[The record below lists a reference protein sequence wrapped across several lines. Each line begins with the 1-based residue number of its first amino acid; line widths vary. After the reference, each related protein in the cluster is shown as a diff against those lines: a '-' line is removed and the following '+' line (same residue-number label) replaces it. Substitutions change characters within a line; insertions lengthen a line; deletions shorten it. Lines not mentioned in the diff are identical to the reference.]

1 MICFTRI
8 PLKDFIK
15 KHNPQEPKKETIENF
30 EKEINNLL
38 ENAPKQDDEE
48 FQKNEINKFLKN
60 TYGYDCNTYKKV
72 DSAIYVDGEVRV
84 LIEVKA
90 LNNRNEFPKNRE
102 NPISKAFCQ
111 MVLYFLEEIEKE
123 KNNSLKHTII
133 CNAHEFFLFDCKD
146 LLFLKED
153 KRIKDFYKKCAKKEG
168 TDSSKPKFYKDL
180 EQYLQEDFQG
190 ELRYTH
196 FNLSNYDPKE
206 LPLIY
211 QVLSQ
216 EVLLKQRKTLDAN
229 TLNKDFYEE
238 LLYIL
243 GLEEQ
248 NDKGKILIKPSR
260 TQNSLSAA
268 LKKKYENLD
277 DEEVMALL
285 IAWNNRILFLRLL
298 ESLLISFKHF
308 EKPFL
313 TTENFKDFN
322 ALNTLFFEV
331 LAKKNS
337 ERSLNKEDKILEKI
351 PYLNSSLFDQTPLEL
366 KGHEIRLLENKKL
379 ELYQNSVLKK
389 HENYQEK
396 KELPLLKYLFEF
408 LRLYKFTT
416 TPKDIKDNTDTSE
429 SRLINP
435 SVLGLVFEK
444 LNGYKEGSFYTP
456 SFITSYM
463 CKESITP
470 IVLDKFNAIYQWDC
484 ENLKALREKI
494 DRNFSNEKAKEYL
507 NTLLT
512 LRICDPAVGS
522 GHFLVSALNEMVLIA
537 YELGLIASL
546 YRHELRLE
554 NDEIIIHHAQ
564 TGEIFNYKKP
574 HSENDPHH
582 QIQKELFELKKDII
596 ENCLFGVDIN
606 PNSCEITKLRLWI
619 ELLKY
624 SYYIFEKGKNT
635 NNLETLPNIDIN
647 IKCANSLVSRFAL
660 KDKALL
666 KTEKNKNLEYY
677 IAEYKELVK
686 IYKDPKILESLT
698 RPIKDSNAV
707 RKYAKERLY
716 QELAQNPNKDFKKAL
731 NDRIEKIKEAFK
743 LTLEPP
749 QKELK
754 FKKFLKEHLELYGK
768 SILEEANDN
777 GLELE
782 ALALEKKMAHEGLF
796 HDYTPYPKLDKTDKV
811 VGLEH
816 FNRYVLTSYKDLQDE
831 NERYANALEWRFEF
845 PEVLNDEGDFLGF
858 DCIIGNPPYIRQE
871 HIKDLKPLLQKQYQD
886 FYNSTADIYTYFFAL
901 AYHLLKEKGFN
912 AFITSN
918 KYARAKYGAKLREL
932 LLKKTTL
939 VSYMEL
945 NALKVFESA
954 AVDTSIMSFIKQ
966 TPPKESDF
974 EYYEPTP
981 NDKDDLKSTPHLP
994 MKQNAL
1000 STESFIFANATLL
1013 DLRDKIESVGT
1024 PLKDWDIQINYGIKT
1039 GANEAFI
1046 IPTEKR
1052 EEILKNC
1059 DDAQKDERGMSER
1072 ERTKELIKPIL
1083 RGKDIKRYSYEW
1095 ADLWVIIAK
1104 FGSHEFLEVEY
1115 PTIYNHLL
1123 QYKDQLEQRG
1133 QCRYSRGP
1141 QNSNKPYPGQ
1151 HHWLELDN
1159 NPKDSYLQDFEK
1171 EKIVYGEIVQEPRF
1185 YLDNGECELG
1195 VFYAEATSFILTG
1208 EHLRYLLG
1216 MLHSKLIT
1224 FAFKTFYAGGG
1235 LGESGYRYKKAFIE
1249 RLPIPQITEKNQELA
1264 DKITDGAKQILAL
1277 KAKDP
1282 KANTQGLEKEID
1294 ALVYQLYHLTD
1305 EEIKTIEN
1313 GQ

>member
-1 MICFTRI
+1 MIRFAHI
-8 PLKDFIK
+8 SLKDFIK
-15 KHNPQEPKKETIENF
+15 KYNPQEPKKETIENF
-30 EKEINNLL
+30 KKEINSLL
-38 ENAPKQDDEE
+38 ENAPRQDDEE
-48 FQKNEINKFLKN
+48 FQKNEINKFLEK
-60 TYGYDCNTYKKV
+60 TCGYDCNTNKKV
-72 DSAIYVDGEVRV
+72 DSAIYVDGEVQV

-90 LNNRNEFPKNRE
+90 LNNKIEFPKNRE
-102 NPISKAFCQ
+102 NPLSKAFCQ
-111 MVLYFLEEIEKE
+111 MVLYFLEETEE
-123 KNNSLKHTII
+123 NNSLKHAII
-133 CNAHEFFLFDCKD
+133 CNAHEFFLFDCRD
-146 LLFLKED
+146 FCTLFQND
-153 KRIKDFYKKCAKKEG
+153 KRITDFYKYCAKKEG
-168 TDSSKPKFYKDL
+168 TDPSTKRFYSDL
-180 EQYLQEDFQG
+180 EEYLKKDFEG

-196 FNLSNYDPKE
+196 FNLSDNFKE

-248 NDKGKILIKPSR
+248 NEKGKILIKPSR
-260 TQNSLSAA
+260 TQNSLSDA

-298 ESLLISFKHF
+298 ESLLISFNHF
-308 EKPFL
+308 EKSFL
-313 TTENFKDFN
+313 TIENFKDFKS
-322 ALNTLFFEV
+322 LNTLFFEV

-337 ERSLNKEDKILEKI
+337 ERLKEIKEDKILEKI
-351 PYLNSSLFDQTPLEL
+351 PYLNSSLFDKTPLEL
-366 KGHEIRLLENKKL
+366 KGYEIKLLDNKKL
-379 ELYQNSVLKK
+379 EIYKNSVLKK
-389 HENYQEK
+389 HEDYQK
-396 KELPLLKYLFEF
+396 DKPLPLLEYFFAF

-463 CKESITP
+463 CKESIES

-484 ENLKALREKI
+484 ENLKALRGKI

-554 NDEIIIHHAQ
+554 NDEIIIH
-564 TGEIFNYKKP
+564 TPEDKVFEYTIP

-582 QIQKELFELKKDII
+582 QIQKELFELKKGII

-635 NNLETLPNIDIN
+635 NALETLPNIDIN
-647 IKCANSLVSRFAL
+647 IKCANSLISRFSLHDDL
-660 KDKALL
+660 KKIHNI
-666 KTEKNKNLEYY
+666 KQK
-677 IAEYKELVK
+677 IQEYKDLVAQ
-686 IYKDPKILESLT
+686 YKDPNPLYPLNKQDLINKIQDLKNTFSLT
-698 RPIKDSNAV
+698 LKDPKTKA
-707 RKYAKERLY
+707 
-716 QELAQNPNKDFKKAL
+716 ELEKA
-731 NDRIEKIKEAFK
+731 IEKHIKKYNFFALDDKSLLDGLNYFIPNLFGTLKLSPKEEEEAFAS
-743 LTLEPP
+743 
-749 QKELK
+749 
-754 FKKFLKEHLELYGK
+754 YGR
-768 SILEEANDN
+768 IR
-777 GLELE
+777 
-782 ALALEKKMAHEGLF
+782 ALRK
-796 HDYTPYPKLDKTDKV
+796 KLDDALS
-811 VGLEH
+811 GREYH
-816 FNRYVLTSYKDLQDE
+816 
-831 NERYANALEWRFEF
+831 NAFEWRFEF
-845 PEVLNDEGDFLGF
+845 PEVLDDEGDFLGF

-901 AYHLLKEKGFN
+901 AYHLLKEKGFS

-954 AVDTSIMSFIKQ
+954 TVDTSIIHFIKQ
-966 TPPKESDF
+966 TPLKESEF
-974 EYYEPTP
+974 NYYEPTP
-981 NDKDDLKSTPHLP
+981 NDKDDLKSTPHIP

-1000 STESFIFANATLL
+1000 STESFIFANNKLL
-1013 DLRDKIESVGT
+1013 DLRDKIESIGT
-1024 PLKDWDIQINYGIKT
+1024 PLKDWGIQIYSGILT
-1039 GANEAFI
+1039 GCNEAFI

-1052 EEILKNC
+1052 DAILKNC
-1059 DDAQKDERGMSER
+1059 DDAQKDEKGMSER

-1083 RGKDIKRYSYEW
+1083 RGRDIKRYRYEW
-1095 ADLWVIIAK
+1095 AGKWLINTHNGYTS
-1104 FGSHEFLEVEY
+1104 FSHKIPPIDIEKYPAIKAHLDSHWDKISKRDDQGNTPYHLRNCAYLE
-1115 PTIYNHLL
+1115 
-1123 QYKDQLEQRG
+1123 
-1133 QCRYSRGP
+1133 
-1141 QNSNKPYPGQ
+1141 
-1151 HHWLELDN
+1151 
-1159 NPKDSYLQDFEK
+1159 DFEK
-1171 EKIVYGEIVQEPRF
+1171 EKIVWAEMTDEPRF
-1185 YLDNGECELG
+1185 IYDNKGFLTNQTCYFIARDDKYL
-1195 VFYAEATSFILTG
+1195 FAILN
-1208 EHLRYLLG
+1208 
-1216 MLHSKLIT
+1216 SKVIY
-1224 FAFKTFYAGGG
+1224 FFMRQIASN
-1235 LGESGYRYKKAFIE
+1235 LGEGAFRWIKQFIE

-1264 DKITDGAKQILAL
+1264 DKITVLVDKILQAKE
-1277 KAKDP
+1277 KDP
-1282 KANTQGLEKEID
+1282 KANTQRLEKEID
-1294 ALVYQLYHLTD
+1294 ALVYQLYNLTD
-1305 EEIKTIEN
+1305 EEIKIIEN

>member
-1 MICFTRI
+1 MDYKKLDLPNTNYPSKEQLEAFETAFNAFLETNPQENEDHHNDAFNDLLKGVFKYKVKPTKKIDSAILNDNNKVEVIIEFKALKNPNEFVKGGDLNVKALHESLLYYLIERKEGNNNLKRLILATIKELYIIDANEFEVFNKDKEIENAFKDCHDKKGNDPRTKAFYDACQKRLNELDRSLKYHHI
-8 PLKDFIK
+8 PLK
-15 KHNPQEPKKETIENF
+15 KE
-30 EKEINNLL
+30 NL
-38 ENAPKQDDEE
+38 A
-48 FQKNEINKFLKN
+48 
-60 TYGYDCNTYKKV
+60 
-72 DSAIYVDGEVRV
+72 
-84 LIEVKA
+84 
-90 LNNRNEFPKNRE
+90 
-102 NPISKAFCQ
+102 
-111 MVLYFLEEIEKE
+111 
-123 KNNSLKHTII
+123 
-133 CNAHEFFLFDCKD
+133 
-146 LLFLKED
+146 
-153 KRIKDFYKKCAKKEG
+153 
-168 TDSSKPKFYKDL
+168 
-180 EQYLQEDFQG
+180 
-190 ELRYTH
+190 
-196 FNLSNYDPKE
+196 
-206 LPLIY
+206 LIY
-211 QVLSQ
+211 QALSPNF
-216 EVLLKQRKTLDAN
+216 LLKIPKYSDAN

-248 NDKGKILIKPSR
+248 NEKGKTLIKPSR
-260 TQNSLSAA
+260 TQNSLSDT
-268 LKKKYENLD
+268 LKKQYKDLD

-322 ALNTLFFEV
+322 SLNTLFFEV

-337 ERSLNKEDKILEKI
+337 DRSQDTTKKNKILEKI
-351 PYLNSSLFDQTPLEL
+351 PYLNSSLFDQTPLESKGYKIRSLDNEPL
-366 KGHEIRLLENKKL
+366 KIYPK
-379 ELYQNSVLKK
+379 SVLKK
-389 HENYQEK
+389 HEEYQEK
-396 KELPLLKYLFEF
+396 KALPLLEYLFEF
-408 LRLYKFTT
+408 LRVYDFTT
-416 TPKDIKDNTDTSE
+416 TPKDIKDNQNKSE

-463 CKESITP
+463 CKESIES
-470 IVLDKFNAIYQWDC
+470 IVLDKFNQTYNIEC
-484 ENLKALREKI
+484 EKLTELKNYFKDNYSYKEDKR
-494 DRNFSNEKAKEYL
+494 KEYL

-537 YELGLIASL
+537 YKLGLIASL
-546 YRHELRLE
+546 YRHELKLE
-554 NDEIIIHHAQ
+554 NDEIIIH
-564 TGEIFNYKKP
+564 TPKNEVFKYTIP
-574 HSENDPHH
+574 HSENDSHH
-582 QIQKELFELKKDII
+582 QIQKELFELKKSII

-624 SYYIFEKGKNT
+624 SYYIFEEGKNT

-647 IKCANSLVSRFAL
+647 IKCGNSLISRFAL

-686 IYKDPKILESLT
+686 IYKDPKILETLT
-698 RPIKDSNAV
+698 HPIKDSNAV

-845 PEVLNDEGDFLGF
+845 PEVLDDDGNFLGF

-886 FYNSTADIYTYFFAL
+886 FYNSSSDIYTYFFAL
-901 AYHLLKEKGFN
+901 ALNLLKEKGFS

-939 VSYMEL
+939 ASYMEL

-954 AVDTSIMSFIKQ
+954 TVDTSIIHFIKQ
-966 TPPKESDF
+966 APLKESVF
-974 EYYEPTP
+974 NYYEPIE
-981 NDKDDLKSTPHLP
+981 NDKDDLKNTPSLL

-1000 STESFIFANATLL
+1000 SIESFIFANATLL
-1013 DLRDKIESVGT
+1013 DLRDKMENIGT
-1024 PLKDWDIQINYGIKT
+1024 PLKDWGIQIYRGILT
-1039 GANEAFI
+1039 GCNEAFI

-1052 EEILKNC
+1052 DAILKNC

-1072 ERTKELIKPIL
+1072 ERTIELIKPIL

-1095 ADLWVIIAK
+1095 ADLWVIATFPSLKLDIDDYPSLKTYLSQFRPRIDQSGEKGCRKKTSNQWFETQDTIAYH
-1104 FGSHEFLEVEY
+1104 G
-1115 PTIYNHLL
+1115 
-1123 QYKDQLEQRG
+1123 
-1133 QCRYSRGP
+1133 
-1141 QNSNKPYPGQ
+1141 
-1151 HHWLELDN
+1151 
-1159 NPKDSYLQDFEK
+1159 DFEK
-1171 EKIVYGEIVQEPRF
+1171 EKIVYPCIMAKEPCF
-1185 YLDNGECELG
+1185 VYEEKG
-1195 VFYAEATSFILTG
+1195 FYAPAPANIITGDKIEIKYLTA
-1208 EHLRYLLG
+1208 LLN
-1216 MLHSKLIT
+1216 SKCIY
-1224 FAFKTFYAGGG
+1224 FAMRKFYMGGG
-1235 LGESGYRYKKAFIE
+1235 IEGELKTNNLEKI
-1249 RLPIPQITEKNQELA
+1249 PIPKITEKNQELA
-1264 DKITDGAKQILAL
+1264 RKITDCAERILKS

-1294 ALVYQLYHLTD
+1294 ALVYQLYNLTD

>member
-1 MICFTRI
+1 MIRFAHI
-8 PLKDFIK
+8 SLKDFIK

-30 EKEINNLL
+30 EKEINSLL
-38 ENAPKQDDEE
+38 ENAKRQDDEE

-60 TYGYDCNTYKKV
+60 AYGYDCNTNEKV
-72 DSAIYVDGEVRV
+72 DSAIYVDEEVQV

-90 LNNRNEFPKNRE
+90 LNNRNEFPKDRE
-102 NPISKAFCQ
+102 NPLSKAFCQ
-111 MVLYFLEEIEKE
+111 MVFYFLNAIEN
-123 KNNSLKHTII
+123 NNSLKHAII

-146 LLFLKED
+146 LLFLKD
-153 KRIKDFYKKCAKKEG
+153 DNRIKKFHKDCTKKEG
-168 TDSSKPKFYKDL
+168 TDPSTKRFYSDL
-180 EQYLQEDFQG
+180 EEYLKKDFKG

-196 FNLSNYDPKE
+196 FNLSDDFKE

-211 QVLSQ
+211 QVLSH
-216 EVLLKQRKTLDAN
+216 EVLLKQKKTLDAN

-260 TQNSLSAA
+260 TQNSLSYA
-268 LKKKYENLD
+268 LKKKYNNLD

-308 EKPFL
+308 EDPFL
-313 TTENFKDFN
+313 TIENFENFN

-337 ERSLNKEDKILEKI
+337 ERSKEIKESKILGKI
-351 PYLNSSLFDQTPLEL
+351 PYLNSSLFDKTPLEL
-366 KGHEIRLLENKKL
+366 KGYEIKLLDNKKL
-379 ELYQNSVLKK
+379 EIYKNSVLKK

-396 KELPLLKYLFEF
+396 KELPLLEYFFAF

-416 TPKDIKDNTDTSE
+416 IPKDIKDNTDTSE

-470 IVLDKFNAIYQWDC
+470 IVLDKFNATYQWDC

-512 LRICDPAVGS
+512 LRICDPGVGS
-522 GHFLVSALNEMVLIA
+522 GHFLVSALNEMVWIA

-582 QIQKELFELKKDII
+582 HIQKELFELKKDII

-635 NNLETLPNIDIN
+635 NALETLPNIDIN
-647 IKCANSLVSRFAL
+647 IKCANSLIFNFPLNSKLTIGQTLEFS
-660 KDKALL
+660 
-666 KTEKNKNLEYY
+666 KNLKAE
-677 IAEYKELVK
+677 IKEYKNSVML
-686 IYKDPKILESLT
+686 YKEGLGEKTKILQNIAKLKSLIINYFIEQHQAKRHLKESLKAFISEYGDEVFDLST
-698 RPIKDSNAV
+698 AFGMEMLKIARLKENNYRFNPTLTKKQPSPIGVEAN
-707 RKYAKERLY
+707 RL
-716 QELAQNPNKDFKKAL
+716 L
-731 NDRIEKIKEAFK
+731 IKIKECYE
-743 LTLEPP
+743 TLEN
-749 QKELK
+749 LK
-754 FKKFLKEHLELYGK
+754 NSKAF
-768 SILEEANDN
+768 
-777 GLELE
+777 
-782 ALALEKKMAHEGLF
+782 
-796 HDYTPYPKLDKTDKV
+796 
-811 VGLEH
+811 
-816 FNRYVLTSYKDLQDE
+816 
-831 NERYANALEWRFEF
+831 EWRFEF
-845 PEVLNDEGDFLGF
+845 PEVLDDEGDFLGF

-871 HIKDLKPLLQKQYQD
+871 HIKDLKPLLEKQYQD
-886 FYNSTADIYTYFFAL
+886 FYNSTADLYTYFFAL
-901 AYHLLKEKGFN
+901 SFHLLKEKGFS

-918 KYARAKYGAKLREL
+918 KYARAKYGAKLREW
-932 LLKKTTL
+932 LLKKTTIA
-939 VSYMEL
+939 SYMEL

-954 AVDTSIMSFIKQ
+954 AVDTSIMNFIKQ
-966 TPPKESDF
+966 TPPKESVF

-981 NDKDDLKSTPHLP
+981 NDKDDLKSTPSLS

-1000 STESFIFANATLL
+1000 STESFIFANTTLL
-1013 DLRDKIESVGT
+1013 DLRDKMESIGT
-1024 PLKDWDIQINYGIKT
+1024 PLKDWGIQINYGIKT

-1052 EEILKNC
+1052 DAILNACKT
-1059 DDAQKDERGMSER
+1059 QEER
-1072 ERTKELIKPIL
+1072 ERTEALIKPIL

-1095 ADLWVIIAK
+1095 AGEWLINTHNGYTSNLKSKIPPIDIEKTPATKAHLDAHYDAIATRCDQ
-1104 FGSHEFLEVEY
+1104 GDTPYHLRNCAYLE
-1115 PTIYNHLL
+1115 
-1123 QYKDQLEQRG
+1123 
-1133 QCRYSRGP
+1133 
-1141 QNSNKPYPGQ
+1141 
-1151 HHWLELDN
+1151 
-1159 NPKDSYLQDFEK
+1159 DFEK

-1195 VFYAEATSFILTG
+1195 YFYAEATSFILTG
-1208 EHLRYLLG
+1208 EHLHYLLG

-1249 RLPIPQITEKNQELA
+1249 RLPIPKITPKNQELA
-1264 DKITDGAKQILAL
+1264 RKITDGAEQIL
-1277 KAKDP
+1277 KVKEKDP
-1282 KANTQGLEKEID
+1282 KANTLELEKEID
-1294 ALVYQLYHLTD
+1294 ALVYQLYNLTD
-1305 EEIKTIEN
+1305 EEIKIIEDR
-1313 GQ
+1313 Q

>member
-1 MICFTRI
+1 MISFTRTL
-8 PLKDFIK
+8 LKDFIK
-15 KHNPQEPKKETIENF
+15 KYNPQEPKKETIENF
-30 EKEINNLL
+30 EKEINSLL
-38 ENAPKQDDEE
+38 ENAPRQDDEE
-48 FQKNEINKFLKN
+48 FQKNEINSFLKN
-60 TYGYDCNTYKKV
+60 TYGYDCNTYEKV
-72 DSAIYVDGEVRV
+72 DSAIYVDEEVQV

-90 LNNRNEFPKNRE
+90 LNNKTEFPKNRE
-102 NPISKAFCQ
+102 NPLSKAFCQ

-153 KRIKDFYKKCAKKEG
+153 KRIKKFYDNYAKKEG
-168 TDSSKPKFYKDL
+168 TDSSKPKFYQDL

-196 FNLSNYDPKE
+196 FNLSDDFKE

-211 QVLSQ
+211 QVLSH

-248 NDKGKILIKPSR
+248 NEKGKILIKQSR
-260 TQNSLSAA
+260 TKNSLSDA
-268 LKKKYENLD
+268 LKASYNNLD

-298 ESLLISFKHF
+298 ESLLISFEHF

-337 ERSLNKEDKILEKI
+337 ERLKEIKENKILEKI
-351 PYLNSSLFDQTPLEL
+351 PYLNSSLFDKTPLEL
-366 KGHEIRLLENKKL
+366 KGYEIKLLDNKKL
-379 ELYQNSVLKK
+379 EIYKNSVLKK
-389 HENYQEK
+389 HEEYQKEK
-396 KELPLLKYLFEF
+396 ALPLLEYLFTF
-408 LRLYKFTT
+408 LCLYDFTT
-416 TPKDIKDNTDTSE
+416 TPKDIKDNTNTSE

-463 CKESITP
+463 CSESISQ
-470 IVLDKFNAIYQWDC
+470 IVLDKFNQKYNIEC
-484 ENLKALREKI
+484 EKLDELKNYLK
-494 DRNFSNEKAKEYL
+494 NESYKEDKRKEYL
-507 NTLLT
+507 QFLLT

-522 GHFLVSALNEMVLIA
+522 GHFLVSALNEMVWIA
-537 YELGLIASL
+537 YKLGLIASL
-546 YRHELRLE
+546 HRYDLKLE
-554 NDEIIIHHAQ
+554 NDEIIIHHAP

-582 QIQKELFELKKDII
+582 QIQKELFELKKSII

-624 SYYIFEKGKNT
+624 SYYIFEESKNT
-635 NNLETLPNIDIN
+635 NALETLPNIDIN
-647 IKCANSLVSRFAL
+647 IKCANSLISRFNLNDDL
-660 KDKALL
+660 KKIPNIKA
-666 KTEKNKNLEYY
+666 K
-677 IAEYKELVK
+677 IQEYKDLVAQ
-686 IYKDPKILESLT
+686 YKDPNPLYPLNKADLINKIQDLKNTFSLT
-698 RPIKDSNAV
+698 LKDPKTKA
-707 RKYAKERLY
+707 
-716 QELAQNPNKDFKKAL
+716 ELEKA
-731 NDRIEKIKEAFK
+731 IEKHIKKYNDFALDDKSLLDGLNYFIPSLFGTPKLSPKEEEEAFAS
-743 LTLEPP
+743 
-749 QKELK
+749 
-754 FKKFLKEHLELYGK
+754 YGR
-768 SILEEANDN
+768 IR
-777 GLELE
+777 
-782 ALALEKKMAHEGLF
+782 ALRK
-796 HDYTPYPKLDKTDKV
+796 KLDDALS
-811 VGLEH
+811 GGEYH
-816 FNRYVLTSYKDLQDE
+816 
-831 NERYANALEWRFEF
+831 NAFEWRFEF
-845 PEVLNDEGDFLGF
+845 PEVLDDEGNFLGF

-871 HIKDLKPLLQKQYQD
+871 QIKPLKPLLQKQYPD

-918 KYARAKYGAKLREL
+918 KYARARYGAKLRKW
-932 LLKKTTL
+932 LLKKTTI

-954 AVDTSIMSFIKQ
+954 TVDTSIMSFIKQ
-966 TPPKESDF
+966 TPPKESRF
-974 EYYEPTP
+974 KYYEPTP
-981 NDKDDLKSTPHLP
+981 DDKSDLKSARSLP

-1000 STESFIFANATLL
+1000 STESFIFANTQLL
-1013 DLRDKIESVGT
+1013 DLRDKMESVGT

-1052 EEILKNC
+1052 DEILKNC

-1072 ERTKELIKPIL
+1072 ERTIELIKPIL
-1083 RGKDIKRYSYEW
+1083 RGKDIKRYCYEW
-1095 ADLWVIIAK
+1095 ADLWVINTHNGYTSAFKSKIPPIDIEKYPATKAHLDSHYDIIATRCDQ
-1104 FGSHEFLEVEY
+1104 GDTPYHLRNCAYLE
-1115 PTIYNHLL
+1115 
-1123 QYKDQLEQRG
+1123 
-1133 QCRYSRGP
+1133 
-1141 QNSNKPYPGQ
+1141 
-1151 HHWLELDN
+1151 
-1159 NPKDSYLQDFEK
+1159 DFEK
-1171 EKIVYGEIVQEPRF
+1171 EKIVYPETSQGAYFIYENSGIFLEKTAFMIVSDA
-1185 YLDNGECELG
+1185 YNLKL
-1195 VFYAEATSFILTG
+1195 LTA
-1208 EHLRYLLG
+1208 LLN
-1216 MLHSKLIT
+1216 SKLIT
-1224 FAFKTFYAGGG
+1224 FYFKNFCGGCI
-1235 LGESGYRYKKAFIE
+1235 LGKSGYQYNKHALEKI
-1249 RLPIPQITEKNQELA
+1249 PIPKITPQNQELA
-1264 DKITDGAKQILAL
+1264 RKITDGAEQILQT
-1277 KAKDP
+1277 KEKDP
-1282 KANTQGLEKEID
+1282 KANTQRLEKEID

-1305 EEIKTIEN
+1305 EEIKIIEE
-1313 GQ
+1313 GQETKS

>member
-1 MICFTRI
+1 MISFAHI

-30 EKEINNLL
+30 EKEINSLL
-38 ENAPKQDDEE
+38 ENAKRKDDEE

-60 TYGYDCNTYKKV
+60 TYNHDCNTNKKV
-72 DSAIYVDGEVRV
+72 DSAIYVDKEVRV

-90 LNNRNEFPKNRE
+90 LNNRNEFPKDRE
-102 NPISKAFCQ
+102 NPLSKAFCQ

-153 KRIKDFYKKCAKKEG
+153 KRIKKFYENYAKKEG

-180 EQYLQEDFQG
+180 EQYLQKDFQG
-190 ELRYTH
+190 ELPYTH
-196 FNLSNYDPKE
+196 FNLSDDFKE

-211 QVLSQ
+211 QVLSH

-260 TQNSLSAA
+260 TKNSLSAA
-268 LKKKYENLD
+268 LKEKYKNLD

-313 TTENFKDFN
+313 TTENFKTFN
-322 ALNTLFFEV
+322 ALNDLFFEV

-337 ERSLNKEDKILEKI
+337 ERLKEIKEDKILQKI
-351 PYLNSSLFDQTPLEL
+351 PYLNSSLFDKTPLEL
-366 KGHEIRLLENKKL
+366 KGHEIKLLDNKKL
-379 ELYQNSVLKK
+379 EIYKNSVLKK
-389 HENYQEK
+389 HENYQK
-396 KELPLLKYLFEF
+396 DKALPLLEYFFKF

-463 CKESITP
+463 CKESIKT
-470 IVLDKFNAIYQWDC
+470 IVLDKFNQTYKIECD
-484 ENLKALREKI
+484 NLKELKNYFKNSYKEDKR
-494 DRNFSNEKAKEYL
+494 KEYL
-507 NTLLT
+507 QLLLT

-522 GHFLVSALNEMVLIA
+522 GHFLVSVLNEMVWIA
-537 YELGLIASL
+537 YELGLITSL
-546 YRHELRLE
+546 YACDLKLE
-554 NDEIIIHHAQ
+554 NDEIIIHY
-564 TGEIFNYKKP
+564 TPTSEIFNYKKP

-582 QIQKELFELKKDII
+582 HIQKELFELKKSII

-624 SYYIFEKGKNT
+624 SYYIFENGKNT
-635 NNLETLPNIDIN
+635 NALETLPNIDIN
-647 IKCANSLVSRFAL
+647 IKCANSLISRFNLNDDL
-660 KDKALL
+660 KKIPNI
-666 KTEKNKNLEYY
+666 KQK
-677 IAEYKELVK
+677 IQEYKDLVAQ
-686 IYKDPKILESLT
+686 YKDPNPLYPLNKQDLINKIQDLKNTFFLTLKDPKTKAELE
-698 RPIKDSNAV
+698 
-707 RKYAKERLY
+707 
-716 QELAQNPNKDFKKAL
+716 KA
-731 NDRIEKIKEAFK
+731 IEKHIKKYNFFALDDKSLLDGLNYFIPSLFGTLKLSPKEEEEAFAS
-743 LTLEPP
+743 
-749 QKELK
+749 
-754 FKKFLKEHLELYGK
+754 YGR
-768 SILEEANDN
+768 IR
-777 GLELE
+777 
-782 ALALEKKMAHEGLF
+782 ALRK
-796 HDYTPYPKLDKTDKV
+796 KLDDALS
-811 VGLEH
+811 GRE
-816 FNRYVLTSYKDLQDE
+816 YQ
-831 NERYANALEWRFEF
+831 NAFEWRFEF
-845 PEVLNDEGDFLGF
+845 PEVLDDEGNFSGF

-871 HIKDLKPLLQKQYQD
+871 QIKDLKPLLEKQYQD

-901 AYHLLKEKGFN
+901 AYHLLKEKGFS

-918 KYARAKYGAKLREL
+918 KYARAKYGAKLREW
-932 LLKKTTL
+932 LLKKTTI

-954 AVDTSIMSFIKQ
+954 AVDTSIMNFIKQ

-974 EYYEPTP
+974 KYYEPTL
-981 NDKDDLKSTPHLP
+981 NDKNDLKSAPHLS

-1052 EEILKNC
+1052 DAILKNC
-1059 DDAQKDERGMSER
+1059 DDTQKDERGMSER

-1083 RGKDIKRYSYEW
+1083 REKDIKRYSYEW
-1095 ADLWVIIAK
+1095 AHLWVINTHNGYTSAFKSKIPPIDIAK
-1104 FGSHEFLEVEY
+1104 YPALKAHLDAHLDTIATRCDQGDTPYHLRNCAYLE
-1115 PTIYNHLL
+1115 
-1123 QYKDQLEQRG
+1123 
-1133 QCRYSRGP
+1133 
-1141 QNSNKPYPGQ
+1141 
-1151 HHWLELDN
+1151 
-1159 NPKDSYLQDFEK
+1159 DFEK

-1195 VFYAEATSFILTG
+1195 YFYAEATSFILTG

-1264 DKITDGAKQILAL
+1264 RKITDGAEQILAL
-1277 KAKDP
+1277 KEKDP
-1282 KANTQGLEKEID
+1282 KANTQKLEKEID

-1305 EEIKTIEN
+1305 EEIKIIEN

>member
-1 MICFTRI
+1 MIRFTRI
-8 PLKDFIK
+8 LLKDFIK
-15 KHNPQEPKKETIENF
+15 KYNPQTPTKETIEDF
-30 EKEINNLL
+30 EKEINSLL
-38 ENAPKQDDEE
+38 ENAPRQDDEE

-60 TYGYDCNTYKKV
+60 TYGYDCNTRKKV
-72 DSAIYVDGEVRV
+72 DSAIYVGKEAWV

-90 LNNRNEFPKNRE
+90 LNNRNEFPKDRE
-102 NPISKAFCQ
+102 NPLSKAFCQ
-111 MVLYFLEEIEKE
+111 MVFYFLKEIE
-123 KNNSLKHTII
+123 KNNSLKHAII

-146 LLFLKED
+146 FCALFPNDKE
-153 KRIKDFYKKCAKKEG
+153 IKKLHKNCAKKEG
-168 TDSSKPKFYKDL
+168 TDHSTKRFYSDL
-180 EQYLQEDFQG
+180 EEYLKKDFKG
-190 ELRYTH
+190 ELPYTH
-196 FNLSNYDPKE
+196 FNLSDDFKE

-216 EVLLKQRKTLDAN
+216 EVLLKQKKTLDAN

-260 TQNSLSAA
+260 TENSLSAA
-268 LKKKYENLD
+268 LKYSYTDLD

-298 ESLLISFKHF
+298 ESLLISFEHF

-322 ALNTLFFEV
+322 ALNNLFFEV

-337 ERSLNKEDKILEKI
+337 ERLPEIKQDKILQKI
-351 PYLNSSLFDQTPLEL
+351 PYLNSSLFDKTPLES
-366 KGHEIRLLENKKL
+366 KGHEIKLLNNKPL
-379 ELYQNSVLKK
+379 EIYPKSVLKK
-389 HENYQEK
+389 HEDYQKEK
-396 KELPLLKYLFEF
+396 DLPLLKYLFEF
-408 LRLYKFTT
+408 LRLYDFTT
-416 TPKDIKDNTDTSE
+416 TPKDIKDNQNTSE

-470 IVLDKFNAIYQWDC
+470 IVLDKFNQTYEIEC
-484 ENLKALREKI
+484 ENLKELKNYLKNSYKEDKR
-494 DRNFSNEKAKEYL
+494 KEYL
-507 NTLLT
+507 QLFLT

-522 GHFLVSALNEMVLIA
+522 GHFLVSALNEMVQIA
-537 YELGLIASL
+537 YKLGLIVSL
-546 YRHELRLE
+546 YRHSLTLE
-554 NDEIIIHHAQ
+554 NDEIIIH
-564 TGEIFNYKKP
+564 TPENKVFKYTIPY
-574 HSENDPHH
+574 SENDPHH
-582 QIQKELFELKKDII
+582 HIQKELFELKKDII

-624 SYYIFEKGKNT
+624 SYYIFEEGKNT

-647 IKCANSLVSRFAL
+647 IKCANSLISRFNLNDDL
-660 KDKALL
+660 KKIPNI
-666 KTEKNKNLEYY
+666 KQK
-677 IAEYKELVK
+677 IQEYKDLVAQ
-686 IYKDPKILESLT
+686 YKDPNPLYPLNKADLINKIQDLKNTFSLT
-698 RPIKDSNAV
+698 LKDPKTKA
-707 RKYAKERLY
+707 
-716 QELAQNPNKDFKKAL
+716 ELEKA
-731 NDRIEKIKEAFK
+731 IEKHIKKYNFFALDDKSLLDGLNYVIPSLFGTPKLSPKEEEEAFAS
-743 LTLEPP
+743 
-749 QKELK
+749 
-754 FKKFLKEHLELYGK
+754 YGR
-768 SILEEANDN
+768 IR
-777 GLELE
+777 
-782 ALALEKKMAHEGLF
+782 ALRK
-796 HDYTPYPKLDKTDKV
+796 KLDDALS
-811 VGLEH
+811 GRE
-816 FNRYVLTSYKDLQDE
+816 YQ
-831 NERYANALEWRFEF
+831 NAFEWRFEF
-845 PEVLNDEGDFLGF
+845 PEVLDDEGDFLGF

-871 HIKDLKPLLQKQYQD
+871 HIKDLKPLLEKQYQD

-901 AYHLLKEKGFN
+901 AYHLLKEKGFS

-918 KYARAKYGAKLREL
+918 KYARAKYGAKLREW

-954 AVDTSIMSFIKQ
+954 AVDTSIISFIKQ

-974 EYYEPTP
+974 NYYEPTP
-981 NDKDDLKSTPHLP
+981 NDKDDLKNAHSLL

-1013 DLRDKIESVGT
+1013 DLRDKMESVGT

-1052 EEILKNC
+1052 DAILNACKT
-1059 DDAQKDERGMSER
+1059 QEER
-1072 ERTKELIKPIL
+1072 ERTERLIKPIL

-1095 ADLWVIIAK
+1095 ADLWIIATFPSLK
-1104 FGSHEFLEVEY
+1104 LDIDDYPSLKTYLSQFRPRIDQSGEKDCRKKTNNRWFETQDTIAYHE
-1115 PTIYNHLL
+1115 
-1123 QYKDQLEQRG
+1123 
-1133 QCRYSRGP
+1133 
-1141 QNSNKPYPGQ
+1141 
-1151 HHWLELDN
+1151 
-1159 NPKDSYLQDFEK
+1159 DFEK

-1185 YLDNGECELG
+1185 YLDNGECKLG
-1195 VFYAEATSFILTG
+1195 YFYAEATSFILTG

-1249 RLPIPQITEKNQELA
+1249 RLPIPKITEKNQELA
-1264 DKITDGAKQILAL
+1264 DKIIALVDKILQL
-1277 KAKDP
+1277 KEKDP
-1282 KANTQGLEKEID
+1282 KANTQGLEQEID
-1294 ALVYQLYHLTD
+1294 ALVYRLYHLTD
-1305 EEIKTIEN
+1305 EEIKIIED

>member
-1 MICFTRI
+1 MIKFAHI

-15 KHNPQEPKKETIENF
+15 KYNPQEPKKETIENF
-30 EKEINNLL
+30 EKEINSLL
-38 ENAPKQDDEE
+38 ENAKRQDGEE
-48 FQKNEINKFLKN
+48 FQKNEINSFLKN
-60 TYGYDCNTYKKV
+60 TYGYECNTYEKV
-72 DSAIYVDGEVRV
+72 DSAIYVDGKAWV

-90 LNNRNEFPKNRE
+90 LNNRNEFPKDRE
-102 NPISKAFCQ
+102 NPLSKAFCQ
-111 MVLYFLEEIEKE
+111 MVFYFLKEIKN
-123 KNNSLKHTII
+123 NNSLKHAII

-146 LLFLKED
+146 LLNLFQNDKE
-153 KRIKDFYKKCAKKEG
+153 IKQLHKNCASKEG
-168 TDSSKPKFYKDL
+168 TDPKTKRFYSDL
-180 EQYLQEDFQG
+180 EEYLKKDFEG

-196 FNLSNYDPKE
+196 FNLNSDDSKEE

-211 QVLSQ
+211 QVLSH
-216 EVLLKQRKTLDAN
+216 EVLLKQKKTLDAN

-248 NDKGKILIKPSR
+248 NEKGKILIKPSR
-260 TQNSLSAA
+260 TKNSLSDA
-268 LKKKYENLD
+268 LKKQYNKLD

-313 TTENFKDFN
+313 TIENFEDFN

-331 LAKKNS
+331 LAKKNN
-337 ERSLNKEDKILEKI
+337 ERSKEKEDKILGKI
-351 PYLNSSLFDQTPLEL
+351 PYLNSSLFDKTPLEL
-366 KGHEIRLLENKKL
+366 KGHEIKWLDNESLEIYPKSIFKKD
-379 ELYQNSVLKK
+379 EKY
-389 HENYQEK
+389 K
-396 KELPLLKYLFEF
+396 KEKALPLLKYFFEF
-408 LRLYKFTT
+408 LHAYDFTT
-416 TPKDIKDNTDTSE
+416 TPKDIKDNRNTSE

-463 CKESITP
+463 CSESITP
-470 IVLDKFNAIYQWDC
+470 IVLDKFNQKYNIECKD
-484 ENLKALREKI
+484 LKELKNYLKNNYKEDKR
-494 DRNFSNEKAKEYL
+494 KEYL
-507 NTLLT
+507 QVLLA

-522 GHFLVSALNEMVLIA
+522 GHFLVSALNEMVQIA

-546 YRHELRLE
+546 PLDATLELE
-554 NDEIIIHHAQ
+554 NDEILIKIS
-564 TGEIFNYKKP
+564 NKP
-574 HSENDPHH
+574 FIYTRPSSEKEQSH
-582 QIQKELFELKKDII
+582 QIQKELFELKKSII

-624 SYYIFEKGKNT
+624 SYYIFEEGKNT
-635 NNLETLPNIDIN
+635 NALETLPNIDIN
-647 IKCANSLVSRFAL
+647 IKCANSLIFRFAL

-666 KTEKNKNLEYY
+666 KIKKNQNLEYS

-686 IYKDPKILESLT
+686 IYKDPKILETLT
-698 RPIKDSNAV
+698 HPIKDSDAV
-707 RKYAKERLY
+707 GKYAKERLY
-716 QELAQNPNKDFKKAL
+716 QELKQNPNKDFKKAL

-743 LTLEPP
+743 LTLDPP
-749 QKELK
+749 PKELK
-754 FKKFLKEHLELYGK
+754 FKKFLKEHLELYGR
-768 SILEEANDN
+768 SILEEIDYN

-782 ALALEKKMAHEGLF
+782 AIALEKQMANLF
-796 HDYTPYPKLDKTDKV
+796 NDYRPYPKLDKSDRV

-845 PEVLNDEGDFLGF
+845 PEVLDDEGDFSGF

-901 AYHLLKEKGFN
+901 AFHLLKEKGFS

-918 KYARAKYGAKLREL
+918 KYARAKYGAKLREW

-954 AVDTSIMSFIKQ
+954 AVDTSIMNFIKQ

-974 EYYEPTP
+974 KYYEPTP
-981 NDKDDLKSTPHLP
+981 NDKDDLKSTPFLS

-1024 PLKDWDIQINYGIKT
+1024 PLKDWGIQINYGIKT

-1052 EEILKNC
+1052 EEILNACKT
-1059 DDAQKDERGMSER
+1059 QEER
-1072 ERTKELIKPIL
+1072 ERTETLIKPIL

-1095 ADLWVIIAK
+1095 ADLWVINTHNGYTSALKSKIPPIDIEKYPATKAHLDSHYDAIATRSDQ
-1104 FGSHEFLEVEY
+1104 GDTPYHLRNCAYLE
-1115 PTIYNHLL
+1115 
-1123 QYKDQLEQRG
+1123 
-1133 QCRYSRGP
+1133 
-1141 QNSNKPYPGQ
+1141 
-1151 HHWLELDN
+1151 
-1159 NPKDSYLQDFEK
+1159 DFEK

-1195 VFYAEATSFILTG
+1195 GFYAEATSFILTG

-1249 RLPIPQITEKNQELA
+1249 RLPIPQIT
-1264 DKITDGAKQILAL
+1264 DGAKQILAL
-1277 KAKDP
+1277 KEKDP
-1282 KANTQGLEKEID
+1282 KANTQRSEKEID
-1294 ALVYQLYHLTD
+1294 ALVYQLYNLTD
-1305 EEIKTIEN
+1305 AEIKIIEN

>member
-1 MICFTRI
+1 MMSFARI

-15 KHNPQEPKKETIENF
+15 KYNPPTPTKETIEKF
-30 EKEINNLL
+30 EKEINSLL
-38 ENAPKQDDEE
+38 ENAPRQDDEE

-60 TYGYDCNTYKKV
+60 TYGYECNTNKKV

-102 NPISKAFCQ
+102 NPLSKAFCQ

-153 KRIKDFYKKCAKKEG
+153 KRIKKFYENYAKKEG
-168 TDSSKPKFYKDL
+168 TDDSTKRFYSDL
-180 EQYLQEDFQG
+180 EEYLKKDFQG
-190 ELRYTH
+190 ELPYTH
-196 FNLSNYDPKE
+196 FNLSSYDPKE

-211 QVLSQ
+211 QVLSH

-248 NDKGKILIKPSR
+248 NDKGKTLIKPNR

-268 LKKKYENLD
+268 LKGSYNNLD

-308 EKPFL
+308 KKPFL
-313 TTENFKDFN
+313 TTENFENFN
-322 ALNTLFFEV
+322 DLNTLFFEV

-337 ERSLNKEDKILEKI
+337 ERLPEIKEDKILQKI
-351 PYLNSSLFDQTPLEL
+351 PYLNSSLFDKTPLES
-366 KGHEIRLLENKKL
+366 KGHEIKSLNNKPLEIYPK
-379 ELYQNSVLKK
+379 SVLKK
-389 HENYQEK
+389 HKDYQK
-396 KELPLLKYLFEF
+396 DLKELPLLKYFFEF

-463 CKESITP
+463 CKESIMS
-470 IVLDKFNAIYQWDC
+470 IVLDKFNATYKWDC
-484 ENLKALREKI
+484 ENLKALKGKI

-507 NTLLT
+507 QLLLT

-522 GHFLVSALNEMVLIA
+522 GHFLVSALNEMVWIA

-546 YRHELRLE
+546 HRYDLKLE
-554 NDEIIIHHAQ
+554 NDEIIIHYTP

-574 HSENDPHH
+574 DSENDPHH
-582 QIQKELFELKKDII
+582 HIQKELFELKKSII

-624 SYYIFEKGKNT
+624 SYYIFEDGKNT

-647 IKCANSLVSRFAL
+647 IKCANSLISRFSLHDDL
-660 KDKALL
+660 KKIPNI
-666 KTEKNKNLEYY
+666 KQK
-677 IAEYKELVK
+677 IQEYKDLVAQ
-686 IYKDPKILESLT
+686 YKDPNPLFPLNKADLINKIQDLKNTFSLT
-698 RPIKDSNAV
+698 LKDPKTKA
-707 RKYAKERLY
+707 
-716 QELAQNPNKDFKKAL
+716 ELENT
-731 NDRIEKIKEAFK
+731 IEKHIKNYNFFALDDKSLLDGLNYFIPSLFGMLKLSPKEEEEAFAS
-743 LTLEPP
+743 
-749 QKELK
+749 
-754 FKKFLKEHLELYGK
+754 YGR
-768 SILEEANDN
+768 IR
-777 GLELE
+777 
-782 ALALEKKMAHEGLF
+782 ALRK
-796 HDYTPYPKLDKTDKV
+796 KLDDSLS
-811 VGLEH
+811 GRE
-816 FNRYVLTSYKDLQDE
+816 YQ
-831 NERYANALEWRFEF
+831 NAFEWRFEF
-845 PEVLNDEGDFLGF
+845 PEVLDDEGNFLGF

-871 HIKDLKPLLQKQYQD
+871 QIKDLKPLLEKQYKD

-901 AYHLLKEKGFN
+901 AYHLLKEKGFS

-918 KYARAKYGAKLREL
+918 KYARAKYGAKLREW
-932 LLKKTTL
+932 LLKKTTI

-966 TPPKESDF
+966 TPPKESVF

-981 NDKDDLKSTPHLP
+981 NDKDDLKNTPSLL

-1046 IPTEKR
+1046 ITTEKR
-1052 EEILKNC
+1052 EEILNACKT
-1059 DDAQKDERGMSER
+1059 QEER
-1072 ERTKELIKPIL
+1072 EHTERLIKPIL

-1095 ADLWVIIAK
+1095 AHLWII
-1104 FGSHEFLEVEY
+1104 FIPWHFPNTGSPKDMEQNEKDFSIHY
-1115 PTIYNHLL
+1115 PIIYAHLL
-1123 QYKDQLEQRG
+1123 SHKDELLKRNKDETGKRYEWYCLQR
-1133 QCRYSRGP
+1133 
-1141 QNSNKPYPGQ
+1141 
-1151 HHWLELDN
+1151 WAA
-1159 NPKDSYLQDFEK
+1159 SYYQDFEK
-1171 EKIVYGEIVQEPRF
+1171 EKIVYPCIMAKEPCF
-1185 YLDNGECELG
+1185 VYEEKG
-1195 VFYAEATSFILTG
+1195 FYAPAPANIITG
-1208 EHLRYLLG
+1208 DKIEIKYITALLN
-1216 MLHSKLIT
+1216 SKCIY
-1224 FAFKTFYAGGG
+1224 FAMRKFYMGGG
-1235 LGESGYRYKKAFIE
+1235 IEGELKTNNLEKI
-1249 RLPIPQITEKNQELA
+1249 PIPQITTKNQELA
-1264 DKITDGAKQILAL
+1264 HKITDYAEQILQT
-1277 KAKDP
+1277 KEKDP
-1282 KANTQGLEKEID
+1282 KANTQKLEKEID

-1305 EEIKTIEN
+1305 EEIKIIED

>member
-1 MICFTRI
+1 MIRFAHI
-8 PLKDFIK
+8 SLKDFIK

-30 EKEINNLL
+30 EKEINSLL
-38 ENAPKQDDEE
+38 ENAPRQDDEE

-60 TYGYDCNTYKKV
+60 AYGYDCNTNKKV
-72 DSAIYVDGEVRV
+72 DSAIYVDEEVQV

-90 LNNRNEFPKNRE
+90 LNNKIEFPKNRE
-102 NPISKAFCQ
+102 NPLSKAFCQ
-111 MVLYFLEEIEKE
+111 MVLYFLEERE

-153 KRIKDFYKKCAKKEG
+153 KRIKKFYDNYAKKEG
-168 TDSSKPKFYKDL
+168 TDPSTKRFYSDL
-180 EQYLQEDFQG
+180 EEYLKKDFKG
-190 ELRYTH
+190 ELPYTH
-196 FNLSNYDPKE
+196 FNLSDDFKE

-211 QVLSQ
+211 QVLSH

-248 NDKGKILIKPSR
+248 NDKGKILIKQSH
-260 TQNSLSAA
+260 TKNSLSDA
-268 LKKKYENLD
+268 LKKSYNNLD

-298 ESLLISFKHF
+298 ESLLISFEHF

-313 TTENFKDFN
+313 TTDNFKDFN

-337 ERSLNKEDKILEKI
+337 ERLEKIKEDKILEKI
-351 PYLNSSLFDQTPLEL
+351 PYLNSSLFDKTPLEL
-366 KGHEIRLLENKKL
+366 KGHEIKWLDNKSLEIYPK
-379 ELYQNSVLKK
+379 SVLKK
-389 HENYQEK
+389 DKDYQNK
-396 KELPLLKYLFEF
+396 KDLPLLEYLFTF
-408 LRLYKFTT
+408 LHVYKFTT
-416 TPKDIKDNTDTSE
+416 TPKDIKDNTNTSE

-470 IVLDKFNAIYQWDC
+470 IVLDKFNATYQWDC

-512 LRICDPAVGS
+512 LRVCDPAVGS

-537 YELGLIASL
+537 HELGLIASL
-546 YRHELRLE
+546 YACDLKLE
-554 NDEIIIHHAQ
+554 NDEIIIHHTQ

-582 QIQKELFELKKDII
+582 QIQKELFELKKSII

-647 IKCANSLVSRFAL
+647 IKCANSLISRFNLNDDL
-660 KDKALL
+660 KKIPNI
-666 KTEKNKNLEYY
+666 KQK
-677 IAEYKELVK
+677 IQEYKDLVAQ
-686 IYKDPKILESLT
+686 YKDPNPLYPLNKQDLINKIQDLKNTFSLT
-698 RPIKDSNAV
+698 LKDPKTKA
-707 RKYAKERLY
+707 
-716 QELAQNPNKDFKKAL
+716 ELEKA
-731 NDRIEKIKEAFK
+731 IEKHIKKYNFFALDDKSLLDGLNYFTPSLFGTLKLSPKEEEEAFAS
-743 LTLEPP
+743 
-749 QKELK
+749 
-754 FKKFLKEHLELYGK
+754 YGR
-768 SILEEANDN
+768 IR
-777 GLELE
+777 
-782 ALALEKKMAHEGLF
+782 ALRK
-796 HDYTPYPKLDKTDKV
+796 KLDDALS
-811 VGLEH
+811 GRE
-816 FNRYVLTSYKDLQDE
+816 YQ
-831 NERYANALEWRFEF
+831 NAFEWRFEF
-845 PEVLNDEGDFLGF
+845 PEVLDDEGDFLGF

-901 AYHLLKEKGFN
+901 SFNLLKEKGFN

-918 KYARAKYGAKLREL
+918 KYARAKYGAKLREW
-932 LLKKTTL
+932 LLKKTTI

-974 EYYEPTP
+974 NYYEPTP
-981 NDKDDLKSTPHLP
+981 DDKNDLKSARSLP

-1013 DLRDKIESVGT
+1013 DLRDKMESVGT
-1024 PLKDWDIQINYGIKT
+1024 PLKDWGIQINYGIKT

-1046 IPTEKR
+1046 ITTEKR
-1052 EEILKNC
+1052 EEILNACKTQEERKRT
-1059 DDAQKDERGMSER
+1059 DA
-1072 ERTKELIKPIL
+1072 LIKPIL

-1095 ADLWVIIAK
+1095 AHLWVINTHNGYTSAQKSKIPPIDIEKYPATKAHLDAYWDTIATRCDQ
-1104 FGSHEFLEVEY
+1104 GDTPYHLRNCAYLE
-1115 PTIYNHLL
+1115 
-1123 QYKDQLEQRG
+1123 
-1133 QCRYSRGP
+1133 
-1141 QNSNKPYPGQ
+1141 
-1151 HHWLELDN
+1151 
-1159 NPKDSYLQDFEK
+1159 DFEK

-1195 VFYAEATSFILTG
+1195 YFYAEATSFILTG

-1264 DKITDGAKQILAL
+1264 DKITDGAKAILEA
-1277 KAKDP
+1277 KEKDP
-1282 KANTQGLEKEID
+1282 KANTQKLEKEID
-1294 ALVYQLYHLTD
+1294 TLVYQLYNLTD
-1305 EEIKTIEN
+1305 EEIKIIED

>member
-1 MICFTRI
+1 MISFTRI

-30 EKEINNLL
+30 EKEINSLL
-38 ENAPKQDDEE
+38 ENAKGQDDEE
-48 FQKNEINKFLKN
+48 FQKNEINSFLKN
-60 TYGYDCNTYKKV
+60 TYDYHCNTYEKV
-72 DSAIYVDGEVRV
+72 DSAIYVDGKVLV

-90 LNNRNEFPKNRE
+90 LNNRIEFPKNRE
-102 NPISKAFCQ
+102 NPLSKAFCQ
-111 MVLYFLEEIEKE
+111 MVFYFLKEIEN
-123 KNNSLKHTII
+123 NNSLKHAII

-146 LLFLKED
+146 LLNLFQNDKEIT
-153 KRIKDFYKKCAKKEG
+153 KLHKNCTSKEG
-168 TDSSKPKFYKDL
+168 TDPKTKRFYSDL
-180 EQYLQEDFQG
+180 EEYLKKDFEG

-196 FNLSNYDPKE
+196 FNLSDDFKE

-216 EVLLKQRKTLDAN
+216 EVLLKQKKTLDAN

-248 NDKGKILIKPSR
+248 NEKGKILIKQSR
-260 TQNSLSAA
+260 TQNSLSDA
-268 LKKKYENLD
+268 LKEQYTDLD

-298 ESLLISFKHF
+298 ESLLFSFKHF

-337 ERSLNKEDKILEKI
+337 ERLKEIKEDKILQKI
-351 PYLNSSLFDQTPLEL
+351 PYLNSSLFDKTPLEL
-366 KGHEIRLLENKKL
+366 KGHEIKRLDNESLEIYPK
-379 ELYQNSVLKK
+379 SVLKK
-389 HENYQEK
+389 DEK
-396 KELPLLKYLFEF
+396 YKNKKDLPLLEYLFTF
-408 LRLYKFTT
+408 LSVYDFTT
-416 TPKDIKDNTDTSE
+416 TPKDIKDNRNTSE

-470 IVLDKFNAIYQWDC
+470 IVLDKFNAIYEWDC
-484 ENLKALREKI
+484 ENLEALRGKI
-494 DRNFSNEKAKEYL
+494 DRNFSDQKAKEYL
-507 NTLLT
+507 QVLLA

-522 GHFLVSALNEMVLIA
+522 GHFLVSALNEMVRIA

-546 YRHELRLE
+546 YRYSLRLE
-554 NDEIIIHHAQ
+554 NDEIIIQHTQ
-564 TGEIFNYKKP
+564 TGEIFNYTKA

-582 QIQKELFELKKDII
+582 HIQKELFELKKSII

-624 SYYIFEKGKNT
+624 SYYIFEEGKNT
-635 NNLETLPNIDIN
+635 NALETLPNIDIN
-647 IKCANSLVSRFAL
+647 IKCGNSLIFNFPLNSKLTIGQTLEFS
-660 KDKALL
+660 
-666 KTEKNKNLEYY
+666 KNLKAE
-677 IAEYKELVK
+677 IKEYKNSVMF
-686 IYKDPKILESLT
+686 YKEGLGEKAKILQNIAKLKSLIINYFIEQHQAKRHLKESLKAFISEYGDGIFDIST
-698 RPIKDSNAV
+698 AFGMEMLKIARHKDNNYKFVPTLTKKQPSPIGVEA
-707 RKYAKERLY
+707 
-716 QELAQNPNKDFKKAL
+716 NKL
-731 NDRIEKIKEAFK
+731 LIKIKECYE
-743 LTLEPP
+743 TLEN
-749 QKELK
+749 LK
-754 FKKFLKEHLELYGK
+754 N
-768 SILEEANDN
+768 S
-777 GLELE
+777 
-782 ALALEKKMAHEGLF
+782 
-796 HDYTPYPKLDKTDKV
+796 KT
-811 VGLEH
+811 
-816 FNRYVLTSYKDLQDE
+816 
-831 NERYANALEWRFEF
+831 LEWRFEF

-871 HIKDLKPLLQKQYQD
+871 QIREIKPLLQKQYSD

-901 AYHLLKEKGFN
+901 SYRLLKDKGFN

-932 LLKKTTL
+932 LFKKTTI

-966 TPPKESDF
+966 TPPKESRF
-974 EYYEPTP
+974 KYYEPTP
-981 NDKDDLKSTPHLP
+981 DDKSDLKSAHSLL

-1013 DLRDKIESVGT
+1013 DLRDKMESVGA

-1046 IPTEKR
+1046 ITTEKR
-1052 EEILKNC
+1052 EEILNACKT
-1059 DDAQKDERGMSER
+1059 QEERK
-1072 ERTKELIKPIL
+1072 RTEALIKPIL

-1095 ADLWVIIAK
+1095 AGEWVINTHNGYTSNLKFKIPPIDIEKYPATKAHLDAHWDTIATRSDQ
-1104 FGSHEFLEVEY
+1104 GDTPYHLRNCAYLE
-1115 PTIYNHLL
+1115 
-1123 QYKDQLEQRG
+1123 
-1133 QCRYSRGP
+1133 
-1141 QNSNKPYPGQ
+1141 
-1151 HHWLELDN
+1151 
-1159 NPKDSYLQDFEK
+1159 DFEK

-1195 VFYAEATSFILTG
+1195 YFYAEATSFILTG

-1249 RLPIPQITEKNQELA
+1249 RLPIPKITPQNQELA
-1264 DKITDGAKQILAL
+1264 HKITDGAKAILEA
-1277 KAKDP
+1277 KEKDP
-1282 KANTQGLEKEID
+1282 KANTQELEKEID
-1294 ALVYQLYHLTD
+1294 ALVYQLYNLTD
-1305 EEIKTIEN
+1305 EEIKIIEE
-1313 GQ
+1313 GQEIKSALP

>member
-1 MICFTRI
+1 MIHFAHI
-8 PLKDFIK
+8 SLKDFIK

-30 EKEINNLL
+30 EKEINSLL
-38 ENAPKQDDEE
+38 ENAKRKDYEE
-48 FQKNEINKFLKN
+48 SQKSKINKFLQN
-60 TYGYDCNTYKKV
+60 TYGYECDPDEKV
-72 DSAIYVDGEVRV
+72 DSAICVDGKAWV

-90 LNNRNEFPKNRE
+90 LNNRNEFPKDRE
-102 NPISKAFCQ
+102 NPLSKAFCQ
-111 MVLYFLEEIEKE
+111 MVFYFLKEIEN
-123 KNNSLKHTII
+123 NNSLKHAII

-153 KRIKDFYKKCAKKEG
+153 KRIKKFYDNCASKEG
-168 TDSSKPKFYKDL
+168 TDHSTKRFYSDL
-180 EQYLQEDFQG
+180 EEYLKKDFNG

-196 FNLSNYDPKE
+196 FNLSSYDPKEE

-211 QVLSQ
+211 QVLSH

-248 NDKGKILIKPSR
+248 NEKGKILIKQSR
-260 TQNSLSAA
+260 TQNSLSYA
-268 LKKKYENLD
+268 LKEKYTDLD

-313 TTENFKDFN
+313 TIENFKDFN
-322 ALNTLFFEV
+322 ALNDLFFEV

-337 ERSLNKEDKILEKI
+337 ERLSEIKEDKILEKI
-351 PYLNSSLFDQTPLEL
+351 PYLNSSLFDKTPLEL
-366 KGHEIRLLENKKL
+366 KGYEIKLLDNKKL
-379 ELYQNSVLKK
+379 EIYKNSVLKK
-389 HENYQEK
+389 HEDYQKEK
-396 KELPLLKYLFEF
+396 ALPLLKYLFAF

-463 CKESITP
+463 CKESIKT
-470 IVLDKFNAIYQWDC
+470 IVRDKFNATYQWDC
-484 ENLKALREKI
+484 KDLEALKGKI

-512 LRICDPAVGS
+512 LRVCDPAVGS
-522 GHFLVSALNEMVLIA
+522 GHFLVSALNEMVWIA

-546 YRHELRLE
+546 YRYDLKLE
-554 NDEIIIHHAQ
+554 NDEIIIHYTP

-574 HSENDPHH
+574 LSENDPHH

-624 SYYIFEKGKNT
+624 SYYIFEEGKNT

-647 IKCANSLVSRFAL
+647 IKCANSLISRFNLNDDL
-660 KDKALL
+660 KKIPNI
-666 KTEKNKNLEYY
+666 KQK
-677 IAEYKELVK
+677 IQEYKDLVAQ
-686 IYKDPKILESLT
+686 YKDPNPLYPLNKADLINKIQDLKNTFSLT
-698 RPIKDSNAV
+698 LKDPKTKA
-707 RKYAKERLY
+707 
-716 QELAQNPNKDFKKAL
+716 ELEKA
-731 NDRIEKIKEAFK
+731 IEKHIKNYNFFALDDKSLLDGLNYFIPSLFGTLKLSPKEEEEAFAS
-743 LTLEPP
+743 
-749 QKELK
+749 
-754 FKKFLKEHLELYGK
+754 YGR
-768 SILEEANDN
+768 IR
-777 GLELE
+777 
-782 ALALEKKMAHEGLF
+782 ALRK
-796 HDYTPYPKLDKTDKV
+796 KLDDALS
-811 VGLEH
+811 GRE
-816 FNRYVLTSYKDLQDE
+816 YQ
-831 NERYANALEWRFEF
+831 NAFEWRFEF
-845 PEVLNDEGDFLGF
+845 PEVLDDEGDFLGF

-932 LLKKTTL
+932 LLKKTTI

-954 AVDTSIMSFIKQ
+954 AVDTSIISFIKQ
-966 TPPKESDF
+966 TPSKESDF
-974 EYYEPTP
+974 KYYEPTP
-981 NDKDDLKSTPHLP
+981 NDKNDLKSTPSLL
-994 MKQNAL
+994 MRQNAL

-1013 DLRDKIESVGT
+1013 DLRDKMESVGT

-1046 IPTEKR
+1046 ITTEKR
-1052 EEILKNC
+1052 EEILNACKT
-1059 DDAQKDERGMSER
+1059 QEERK
-1072 ERTKELIKPIL
+1072 RTEKLIKPIL

-1095 ADLWVIIAK
+1095 AHLWVINTHNGYTSDLKSKIPPIDIEKYPAIKAHLDAHWDTIATRCDQ
-1104 FGSHEFLEVEY
+1104 GDTPYHLRNCAYLE
-1115 PTIYNHLL
+1115 
-1123 QYKDQLEQRG
+1123 
-1133 QCRYSRGP
+1133 
-1141 QNSNKPYPGQ
+1141 
-1151 HHWLELDN
+1151 
-1159 NPKDSYLQDFEK
+1159 DFEK

-1195 VFYAEATSFILTG
+1195 YFYAEATSFILTG
-1208 EHLRYLLG
+1208 EHLHYLLG

-1249 RLPIPQITEKNQELA
+1249 RLPIPKITEKNQELA

-1277 KAKDP
+1277 KEKDP
-1282 KANTQGLEKEID
+1282 KANTQQLEKEID

-1305 EEIKTIEN
+1305 EEIKIIEN

>member
-1 MICFTRI
+1 MMSFTRI

-15 KHNPQEPKKETIENF
+15 KYNPPTPTKETIENF
-30 EKEINNLL
+30 EKEINSLL
-38 ENAPKQDDEE
+38 ENAPRQDDEE

-60 TYGYDCNTYKKV
+60 AYSYDCNTSKKV
-72 DSAIYVDGEVRV
+72 DSAIYVDKEVRV

-90 LNNRNEFPKNRE
+90 LNNKIEFPKNRE
-102 NPISKAFCQ
+102 NPLSKAFCQ
-111 MVLYFLEEIEKE
+111 MVLYFLEETEE
-123 KNNSLKHTII
+123 NNSLKHAII
-133 CNAHEFFLFDCKD
+133 CNAHEFFLFDCRD
-146 LLFLKED
+146 FCALFQND
-153 KRIKDFYKKCAKKEG
+153 KRIKDFYKYCTKKEG
-168 TDSSKPKFYKDL
+168 TDPSTKRFYSDL
-180 EQYLQEDFQG
+180 EEYLKKDFEG
-190 ELRYTH
+190 ELPYTY
-196 FNLSNYDPKE
+196 FNLSDDFKE

-211 QVLSQ
+211 QVLSH
-216 EVLLKQRKTLDAN
+216 EVLLKQKKTLDAN

-248 NDKGKILIKPSR
+248 NEKGKILIKPSR
-260 TQNSLSAA
+260 TQNSLSDA
-268 LKKKYENLD
+268 LKKKYKNLD

-308 EKPFL
+308 SFKHFEKSFL
-313 TTENFKDFN
+313 TIDNFKDFN

-337 ERSLNKEDKILEKI
+337 ERLKEIKEDKILEKI

-366 KGHEIRLLENKKL
+366 KGHEIKSLDNYHLEIYPK
-379 ELYQNSVLKK
+379 SVLKK
-389 HENYQEK
+389 HEEYQK
-396 KELPLLKYLFEF
+396 QKDLPLLKYLFEF
-408 LRLYKFTT
+408 LRVYDFTT
-416 TPKDIKDNTDTSE
+416 TPKDIKDNQNNSE

-470 IVLDKFNAIYQWDC
+470 IVLDKFNATYQWDC
-484 ENLKALREKI
+484 KDLEALREKI

-507 NTLLT
+507 QLLLT

-554 NDEIIIHHAQ
+554 NDEIIIH
-564 TGEIFNYKKP
+564 TPENKVFNYTIP

-582 QIQKELFELKKDII
+582 HIQKELFELKKDII

-624 SYYIFEKGKNT
+624 SYYIFEEGKNT

-647 IKCANSLVSRFAL
+647 IKCANSLISRFNLNDDL
-660 KDKALL
+660 KKIPNI
-666 KTEKNKNLEYY
+666 KQK
-677 IAEYKELVK
+677 IQEYKDLVAQ
-686 IYKDPKILESLT
+686 YKDPNPLYPLNKQDLINKIQDLKNTFSLT
-698 RPIKDSNAV
+698 LKDPKTKA
-707 RKYAKERLY
+707 
-716 QELAQNPNKDFKKAL
+716 ELEKA
-731 NDRIEKIKEAFK
+731 IEKHIKKYNFFALDDKSLLDGLNYFIPSLFGTLKLSPKEEEEAFAS
-743 LTLEPP
+743 
-749 QKELK
+749 
-754 FKKFLKEHLELYGK
+754 YGR
-768 SILEEANDN
+768 IR
-777 GLELE
+777 
-782 ALALEKKMAHEGLF
+782 ALRK
-796 HDYTPYPKLDKTDKV
+796 KLDDALS
-811 VGLEH
+811 GGEYH
-816 FNRYVLTSYKDLQDE
+816 
-831 NERYANALEWRFEF
+831 NAFEWRFEF

-901 AYHLLKEKGFN
+901 SYHLLKEKGFN

-918 KYARAKYGAKLREL
+918 KYARAKYGAKLREW
-932 LLKKTTL
+932 LLKKTTI

-954 AVDTSIMSFIKQ
+954 TVDTSIIHFIKQ
-966 TPPKESDF
+966 PPLKENDLK
-974 EYYEPTP
+974 YYEPTP
-981 NDKDDLKSTPHLP
+981 NDKDDLKSTPSLL

-1013 DLRDKIESVGT
+1013 DLREKIESVGT
-1024 PLKDWDIQINYGIKT
+1024 PLKDWGIQINYGIKT
-1039 GANEAFI
+1039 GANEVFI

-1052 EEILKNC
+1052 DEILKNC

-1095 ADLWVIIAK
+1095 AHLWVINTHNGYTSAFKSKIPPIDIEKYPATKAHLDSHYDAIATRSDQ
-1104 FGSHEFLEVEY
+1104 GDTPYNLRNCAYLE
-1115 PTIYNHLL
+1115 
-1123 QYKDQLEQRG
+1123 
-1133 QCRYSRGP
+1133 
-1141 QNSNKPYPGQ
+1141 
-1151 HHWLELDN
+1151 
-1159 NPKDSYLQDFEK
+1159 DFEK

-1208 EHLRYLLG
+1208 EHLHYLLG

-1249 RLPIPQITEKNQELA
+1249 RLPIPKITPKNQELA
-1264 DKITDGAKQILAL
+1264 DKITALVDKILQ
-1277 KAKDP
+1277 AKDP

-1294 ALVYQLYHLTD
+1294 ALVYQLYNLTD
-1305 EEIKTIEN
+1305 EEIKIIKN

>member
-1 MICFTRI
+1 MIRFARI

-15 KHNPQEPKKETIENF
+15 KYNPPTPTKETIENF
-30 EKEINNLL
+30 EKEINSLL
-38 ENAPKQDDEE
+38 ENAPRQDDEE
-48 FQKNEINKFLKN
+48 FQKNEINSFLKN
-60 TYGYDCNTYKKV
+60 TYGYRCNTNKKV
-72 DSAIYVDGEVRV
+72 DSAIYVEGEVQV

-90 LNNRNEFPKNRE
+90 LNKKTEFPKNRE
-102 NPISKAFCQ
+102 NPLSKAFCQ
-111 MVLYFLEEIEKE
+111 MVLYFLEEREKE

-146 LLFLKED
+146 LLFLNED
-153 KRIKDFYKKCAKKEG
+153 KRIKKFYKNYAQKEG
-168 TDSSKPKFYKDL
+168 TDSSKPKFYEDL
-180 EQYLQEDFQG
+180 EQYLKEDFQG
-190 ELRYTH
+190 ELRYTY
-196 FNLSNYDPKE
+196 FNLNDDFKE

-216 EVLLKQRKTLDAN
+216 EVLLKQKKTLDAN

-248 NDKGKILIKPSR
+248 NEKGKTLIKPSR
-260 TQNSLSAA
+260 TQNSLGDA
-268 LKKKYENLD
+268 LKKQYKNLD

-298 ESLLISFKHF
+298 ESLLISFNHF
-308 EKPFL
+308 ENPFL
-313 TTENFKDFN
+313 TTENFEDFN

-351 PYLNSSLFDQTPLEL
+351 PYLNSSLFDKTPLEL
-366 KGHEIRLLENKKL
+366 KGYEIKLLNNKPL
-379 ELYQNSVLKK
+379 EIYPKSVLKK
-389 HENYQEK
+389 HEEYQEYK
-396 KELPLLKYLFEF
+396 DLPLLKYLFEF
-408 LRLYKFTT
+408 LRVYDFTT
-416 TPKDIKDNTDTSE
+416 TPKDIKDNQNKSE

-470 IVLDKFNAIYQWDC
+470 IVLDKFNATYQWDC

-494 DRNFSNEKAKEYL
+494 DRNFSDQKAKEYL

-522 GHFLVSALNEMVLIA
+522 GHFLVSALNEMELIA
-537 YELGLIASL
+537 YELGLIVSL
-546 YRHELRLE
+546 YRCDLRLE
-554 NDEIIIHHAQ
+554 NDEIIIHTPKTPH
-564 TGEIFNYKKP
+564 TPEDKVFKYTIP

-624 SYYIFEKGKNT
+624 SYYIFEEGKNT

-647 IKCANSLVSRFAL
+647 IKCANSLISRFNLNDDL
-660 KDKALL
+660 KKIPNI
-666 KTEKNKNLEYY
+666 KKK
-677 IAEYKELVK
+677 IQEYKDLVAQ
-686 IYKDPKILESLT
+686 YKDPNPLYPLNKQDLINKIQDLKNTFSLT
-698 RPIKDSNAV
+698 LKDPKTKAELEKAIEKHIKDYNDFALDDKSLLTGLNYFIPSLFGTP
-707 RKYAKERLY
+707 KLSPKE
-716 QELAQNPNKDFKKAL
+716 E
-731 NDRIEKIKEAFK
+731 EEAFAS
-743 LTLEPP
+743 
-749 QKELK
+749 
-754 FKKFLKEHLELYGK
+754 YGR
-768 SILEEANDN
+768 IR
-777 GLELE
+777 
-782 ALALEKKMAHEGLF
+782 ALRK
-796 HDYTPYPKLDKTDKV
+796 KLDD
-811 VGLEH
+811 
-816 FNRYVLTSYKDLQDE
+816 
-831 NERYANALEWRFEF
+831 ALSGGEYHSAFEWRFEF
-845 PEVLNDEGDFLGF
+845 PEVLDDEGNFLGF

-886 FYNSTADIYTYFFAL
+886 FYNSSSDIYTYFFAL
-901 AYHLLKEKGFN
+901 ALNLLKEKGFN

-932 LLKKTTL
+932 LLKKTTI

-954 AVDTSIMSFIKQ
+954 TVDTSIIHFIKQ
-966 TPPKESDF
+966 LPLKESVF
-974 EYYEPTP
+974 KYYEPTE
-981 NDKDDLKSTPHLP
+981 NDKNDLKNTPSLL

-1000 STESFIFANATLL
+1000 QTESFIFADTTLL
-1013 DLRDKIESVGT
+1013 DLRDKMENIGT
-1024 PLKDWDIQINYGIKT
+1024 PLKDWGIQIYRGILT
-1039 GANEAFI
+1039 GCNEAFI

-1052 EEILKNC
+1052 DEILKNC
-1059 DDAQKDERGMSER
+1059 DDLQKDEKGMSER

-1095 ADLWVIIAK
+1095 ADLWVINTHNGYTSAFKSKIPPIDIEKYPAIK
-1104 FGSHEFLEVEY
+1104 AHLDSHYDAIVTRSDQGDTPYNLRNCAYLE
-1115 PTIYNHLL
+1115 
-1123 QYKDQLEQRG
+1123 
-1133 QCRYSRGP
+1133 
-1141 QNSNKPYPGQ
+1141 
-1151 HHWLELDN
+1151 
-1159 NPKDSYLQDFEK
+1159 DFEK

-1249 RLPIPQITEKNQELA
+1249 RLPIPQITPKNQELA
-1264 DKITDGAKQILAL
+1264 HKITDCAERIL
-1277 KAKDP
+1277 KSKEKDP
-1282 KANTQGLEKEID
+1282 KANTQELEKEID
-1294 ALVYQLYHLTD
+1294 ALVYQLYNLTD